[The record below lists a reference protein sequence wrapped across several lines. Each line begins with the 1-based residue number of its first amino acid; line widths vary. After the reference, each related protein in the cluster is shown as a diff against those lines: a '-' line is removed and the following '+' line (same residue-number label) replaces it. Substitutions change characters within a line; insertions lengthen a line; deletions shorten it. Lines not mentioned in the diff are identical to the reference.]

1 MITNN
6 LITNVDEMERRND
19 MMETKIKAHSSTLI
33 AVIGLI
39 IAVASL
45 IVGITA
51 LGLQY
56 YNTVFNVNDTKAG
69 ETAYLD
75 FEANREDKWGATF
88 NAKPSSGWFY
98 MRAKQIKGGSKA
110 TYNIYWKI
118 STDSS
123 WRTVYMQQ
131 VFSQNNVYAPNIMI
145 TQSNGRRN
153 YDFMVQK
160 TAGFVKA
167 SKLECD
173 WIVR

>member
-1 MITNN
+1 MYI
-6 LITNVDEMERRND
+6 
-19 MMETKIKAHSSTLI
+19 
-33 AVIGLI
+33 
-39 IAVASL
+39 
-45 IVGITA
+45 
-51 LGLQY
+51 
-56 YNTVFNVNDTKAG
+56 
-69 ETAYLD
+69 
-75 FEANREDKWGATF
+75 
-88 NAKPSSGWFY
+88 SSGNTLSFTTN
-98 MRAKQIKGGSKA
+98 IKESSKA